1 MSWRSAAIVAAALA
15 IAGCQVRPLY
25 LDQATGGRLS
35 PVADLRS
42 IVIDP
47 PRNRTEQV
55 LRNELLFLFRGDGGE
70 ADTPAY
76 GLRTLVAANT
86 DPVAVERE
94 EDLPAAI
101 LVTLNSTFILTDL
114 RSDETLLTGSSIA
127 TASYDF
133 SSQRFANV
141 RAEQEALDRAAR
153 QMAENIA
160 SRIAAYFA
168 AKRSDT

>member
-25 LDQATGGRLS
+25 LDQATGGPLS